1 MAAGQ
6 NRGVISRVLSPVLIG
21 RQHELSELED
31 ALLSANRGDGR
42 LVLLAGEAGI
52 GKTRLSREL
61 ARRAQKLG
69 CDVLWGSCSEAELS
83 LPYLPFVEA
92 IGIQLDEQ
100 DLGALRAELG
110 PMVAELAQVFP
121 QLGEGQPPPE
131 TGDQAQARL
140 RLFESFVALL
150 DLWAGR
156 NTLLVVLDDVHWA
169 DSSTRELLEYAARR
183 LAKSRVMLLAT
194 YRSDELDRLHPLTR
208 VVQTWRRGGLA
219 DTVSVEAMTPAQV
232 AEMIAAILS
241 AEDVSPELASFVHE
255 RTEGNPFVLEEMLRE
270 AIDRGE
276 VFQSDTGWDRR
287 SLDAFQL
294 PETVRETVLLRLG
307 RLDGEHVD
315 VLRAGAVLGRSFD
328 YRLLV
333 EVAESNEQTVLASL
347 EQAVAQQLLDEEARA
362 GDRYTWRHA
371 LTQEAIA
378 GDTVLPKRL
387 RAHSRAADALLA
399 SGGRPLEVARHLIA
413 AGRAEEAL
421 DACLRAADEAERAS
435 GFDEANGLLER
446 VLPHVPDPHDRALL
460 LYRMG
465 RLRWLDG
472 EPAAG
477 EQLLSDAVRRL
488 DELGLATEAAEARIH
503 LGRCYWEL
511 ERPGEAMEVV
521 EQAREALEREGPS
534 AELALAYIRIAGFH
548 AFRLDYDLCRVAAER
563 GAEIAEQASADFERV
578 WALSFVAL
586 GWFGTARE
594 FELFSQIYEESIEK
608 GYSII
613 AGNTIHNE
621 IWDRVHTLAG
631 GTREVVQRYDR
642 VSFLARTIGA
652 EISKSWADLARGEP
666 RKALE
671 LARLAIARHESL
683 GNPKFEWR
691 ARLAAV
697 EALLELGRSSEAA
710 EELPPPSPGKDLQ
723 DIVYDTP
730 AQVGV
735 AVALGRREEAAELG
749 RRASSND
756 ELLRVS
762 GTVAYAVEG
771 LLAGGLLDE
780 ARAVLSRARRAG
792 AEFGQAGLELS
803 EGRIL
808 LASGEPA
815 DARPLFEQALVSFEQ
830 SELPIWAWRAA
841 ALAAEAAAQSG
852 DEDAAR
858 SLLASCIRD
867 AHRAGAFRARD
878 AALAVAE
885 RFGLD
890 VPPLEDEPEAEVGT
904 TGVLTAG
911 ERLVTS
917 MFADV
922 RGYTPMA
929 AASAPEDLADRMT
942 TLHRWAAAEVGKRQG
957 IVDKFAGDA
966 VMATFNV
973 TGARVDH
980 AALALDAA
988 LALRDKAALMDL
1000 PVGIGIAVGPAVV
1013 SRSVD
1018 EGNVSVLGSTTNL
1031 AARLQ
1036 TAAGGG
1042 DILLSDE
1049 AFRRV
1054 ASWLAERGLTAE
1066 PEELE
1071 LKGFDGT
1078 QPAYRLPSPVRS

>member
-6 NRGVISRVLSPVLIG
+6 NRGVISRVLSPVLVG

-92 IGIQLDEQ
+92 IGTQLDEQ
-100 DLGALRAELG
+100 DLDALRAELG

-121 QLGEGQPPPE
+121 QLGAGQAPPE

-150 DLWAGR
+150 DLWAGAS
-156 NTLLVVLDDVHWA
+156 TLLVVLDDVHWA

-208 VVQTWRRGGLA
+208 AVQTWRRGGLA
-219 DTVSVEAMTPAQV
+219 ETVSVGAMTQAQV

-241 AEDVSPELASFVHE
+241 ADDVSPELASFVHE

-307 RLDGEHVD
+307 RLDGEHID

-333 EVAESNEQTVLASL
+333 EVAESDEQTVLAAL
-347 EQAVAQQLLDEEARA
+347 EQAVAQQLLDEERDT

-387 RAHSRAADALLA
+387 RAHSRTADALLE
-399 SGGRPLEVARHLIA
+399 SGGSPLEVASHLIA

-421 DACLRAADEAERAS
+421 DACLRAAEEAERAS

-446 VLPHVPDPHDRALL
+446 VLPHVSDPHDRALL

-511 ERPGEAMEVV
+511 ERPDEAMEVV
-521 EQAREALEREGPS
+521 EQARAALEREGPS

-578 WALSFVAL
+578 WALSFLAL

-594 FELFSQIYEESIEK
+594 FELFSRIFEESIEK

-631 GTREVVQRYDR
+631 GTREAVQRYDR

-671 LARLAIARHESL
+671 LARLAIARHESV
-683 GNPKFEWR
+683 GNHKFEWR

-710 EELPPPSPGKDLQ
+710 AELPPPSPGRDLQ

-735 AVALGRREEAAELG
+735 AVALGRREEAAKLG

-762 GTVAYAVEG
+762 GTVTYAVEG
-771 LLAGGLLDE
+771 LLAGGFLDE
-780 ARAVLSRARRAG
+780 ARDVLSRARRAG

-815 DARPLFEQALVSFEQ
+815 EARPFFERALASFEQ

-841 ALAAEAAAQSG
+841 ALAADAAAQSG
-852 DEDAAR
+852 DHDAAR

-867 AHRAGAFRARD
+867 AQRAGAFRARD

-885 RFGLD
+885 RFGLEM
-890 VPPLEDEPEAEVGT
+890 PPVEDEPDAEVGT

-922 RGYTPMA
+922 RGYTPIA
-929 AASAPEDLADRMT
+929 AASAPEELADRMT

-1049 AFRRV
+1049 AYRRV
-1054 ASWLAERGLTAE
+1054 SSWLSERGLTAE
-1066 PEELE
+1066 PEQLE

-1078 QPAYRLPSPVRS
+1078 QPAYRLASPVRY

>member
-1 MAAGQ
+1 M
-6 NRGVISRVLSPVLIG
+6 ISRVLAPVLVG
-21 RQHELSELED
+21 RQNELSELED
-31 ALLSANRGDGR
+31 ALLAANRGDGR

-52 GKTRLSREL
+52 GKTRLAREL
-61 ARRAQKLG
+61 ARRAGKLG

-92 IGIQLDEQ
+92 IGTQLDAQ
-100 DLGALRAELG
+100 DLDALRAELG

-121 QLGEGQPPPE
+121 QLGEGQSPPE

-150 DLWAGR
+150 DLWAGA

-183 LAKSRVMLLAT
+183 LAKSRVLLLAT

-208 VVQTWRRGGLA
+208 AVQTWRRGGLA
-219 DTVSVEAMTPAQV
+219 DTVSVEAMTEAQV

-307 RLDGEHVD
+307 RLDGEHID

-333 EVAESNEQTVLASL
+333 EVAESDEQTVLAAL
-347 EQAVAQQLLDEEARA
+347 EQAVAQQLLDEERDA

-387 RAHSRAADALLA
+387 RAHSRTADALLE
-399 SGGRPLEVARHLIA
+399 SGGSPLEVARHLIA

-435 GFDEANGLLER
+435 GFDEANGLIER
-446 VLPHVPDPHDRALL
+446 VLPHVSDPHDRAQL

-477 EQLLSDAVRRL
+477 EQLLVDAVRRL
-488 DELGLATEAAEARIH
+488 DELGLATEAAEARVH
-503 LGRCYWEL
+503 LSRCYWEL
-511 ERPGEAMEVV
+511 ERPDEAIEAV
-521 EQAREALEREGPS
+521 ELAREALEREGPS

-548 AFRLDYDLCRVAAER
+548 AFRLDYDLCREAAER

-586 GWFGTARE
+586 GHFGTAHE
-594 FELFSQIYEESIEK
+594 FVLFDQIYREAIEK

-613 AGNTIHNE
+613 AGNTVHNE

-631 GTREVVQRYDR
+631 GIRAAAERYEQ
-642 VSFLARTIGA
+642 VPFLARTLGV
-652 EISKSWADLARGEP
+652 EISESWAELAQGEP
-666 RKALE
+666 RTALE
-671 LARLAIARHESL
+671 QAQRAVERHENL
-683 GNPKFEWR
+683 GNPKFAWR
-691 ARLAAV
+691 AHLAAA

-710 EELPPPSPGKDLQ
+710 EALPPPSPGSDLQ

-730 AQVGV
+730 ARVGV
-735 AVALGRREEAAELG
+735 AIALERREEAAEQG

-756 ELLRVS
+756 ELLRIR
-762 GTVAYAVEG
+762 GTVVHAVEG
-771 LLAGGLLDE
+771 LLAGGMLDE
-780 ARAVLSRARRAG
+780 AEAVLQRAKRAQVDL
-792 AEFGQAGLELS
+792 GQPGLDFAD
-803 EGRIL
+803 GRIL
-808 LASGEPA
+808 LAAGRAAE
-815 DARPLFEQALVSFEQ
+815 ARPFLERALASFEESGLQ
-830 SELPIWAWRAA
+830 LWAWRAA
-841 ALAAEAAAQSG
+841 ALAGEAAAQSG

-867 AHRAGAFRARD
+867 AHRAGAVRARD
-878 AALAVAE
+878 AALATAE

-890 VPPLEDEPEAEVGT
+890 VPALEDEPDSDLAT
-904 TGVLTAG
+904 PGVLTAG
-911 ERLVTS
+911 ERMVTS

-922 RGYTPMA
+922 RGYTPIA
-929 AASAPEDLADRMT
+929 AARAPEDLADRMT

-1018 EGNVSVLGSTTNL
+1018 ERNVSVLGSTTNL

-1054 ASWLAERGLTAE
+1054 SSWLAERGLTAE
-1066 PEELE
+1066 PETLE
-1071 LKGFDGT
+1071 LKGFDGA
-1078 QPAYRLPSPVRS
+1078 QPAYRLASPVRV

>member
-1 MAAGQ
+1 
-6 NRGVISRVLSPVLIG
+6 
-21 RQHELSELED
+21 
-31 ALLSANRGDGR
+31 
-42 LVLLAGEAGI
+42 
-52 GKTRLSREL
+52 
-61 ARRAQKLG
+61 
-69 CDVLWGSCSEAELS
+69 
-83 LPYLPFVEA
+83 
-92 IGIQLDEQ
+92 
-100 DLGALRAELG
+100 
-110 PMVAELAQVFP
+110 
-121 QLGEGQPPPE
+121 
-131 TGDQAQARL
+131 
-140 RLFESFVALL
+140 
-150 DLWAGR
+150 
-156 NTLLVVLDDVHWA
+156 
-169 DSSTRELLEYAARR
+169 
-183 LAKSRVMLLAT
+183 
-194 YRSDELDRLHPLTR
+194 
-208 VVQTWRRGGLA
+208 
-219 DTVSVEAMTPAQV
+219 
-232 AEMIAAILS
+232 
-241 AEDVSPELASFVHE
+241 
-255 RTEGNPFVLEEMLRE
+255 
-270 AIDRGE
+270 
-276 VFQSDTGWDRR
+276 
-287 SLDAFQL
+287 
-294 PETVRETVLLRLG
+294 
-307 RLDGEHVD
+307 
-315 VLRAGAVLGRSFD
+315 
-328 YRLLV
+328 
-333 EVAESNEQTVLASL
+333 
-347 EQAVAQQLLDEEARA
+347 
-362 GDRYTWRHA
+362 
-371 LTQEAIA
+371 
-378 GDTVLPKRL
+378 
-387 RAHSRAADALLA
+387 
-399 SGGRPLEVARHLIA
+399 
-413 AGRAEEAL
+413 
-421 DACLRAADEAERAS
+421 
-435 GFDEANGLLER
+435 
-446 VLPHVPDPHDRALL
+446 
-460 LYRMG
+460 MG

-511 ERPGEAMEVV
+511 ERPDEAMEAV
-521 EQAREALEREGPS
+521 EQARAALEREGPS

-548 AFRLDYDLCRVAAER
+548 AFRLDYDLCREAAER

-594 FELFSQIYEESIEK
+594 FELFSRIYEESIEK

-631 GTREVVQRYDR
+631 GTREAVQRYDR
-642 VSFLARTIGA
+642 VSFVARTIGA
-652 EISKSWADLARGEP
+652 EISKSWAELASGDP
-666 RKALE
+666 RKALDQ
-671 LARLAIARHESL
+671 ARLAIERHESV
-683 GNPKFEWR
+683 GNQKFEWR

-762 GTVAYAVEG
+762 GTVTYAVEG

-780 ARAVLSRARRAG
+780 ARAVLSRARRAR

-808 LASGEPA
+808 LESGKPA
-815 DARPLFEQALVSFEQ
+815 EARPFFERALASFEE

-841 ALAAEAAAQSG
+841 ALAADAAAQSG
-852 DEDAAR
+852 DDDAAR
-858 SLLASCIRD
+858 SLLAQCIRD
-867 AHRAGAFRARD
+867 AHRAGAVRARD
-878 AALAVAE
+878 TALATAE
-885 RFGLD
+885 RFGID
-890 VPPLEDEPEAEVGT
+890 VPPLEDEPDSDLAT
-904 TGVLTAG
+904 PGVLTAG
-911 ERLVTS
+911 ERMVTS

-922 RGYTPMA
+922 RGYTPLA

-1018 EGNVSVLGSTTNL
+1018 ERNVSVLGSTTNL

-1049 AFRRV
+1049 AYRRV
-1054 ASWLAERGLTAE
+1054 SSWLSERGLTAE
-1066 PEELE
+1066 P
-1071 LKGFDGT
+1071 
-1078 QPAYRLPSPVRS
+1078 